1 MLCDLD
7 LSLYFWWHWNA
18 LLCLMVLSTYG
29 CQRCNTPASS
39 PMHKIFWKVLNWNIR
54 GLNDPDKWTL
64 IFNKIRESGCQV
76 ICFQESKTKNVD
88 ISFLR
93 QFCSRNFASFAF
105 VLSVGRSGGII
116 TIWDNSVFTGH
127 TVFHNQLAQW
137 PAHMRGRHLDSL
149 IKFLI

>member
-1 MLCDLD
+1 MILT
-7 LSLYFWWHWNA
+7 NG
-18 LLCLMVLSTYG
+18 LLFSIKLERVAIKL
-29 CQRCNTPASS
+29 
-39 PMHKIFWKVLNWNIR
+39 F
-54 GLNDPDKWTL
+54 
-64 IFNKIRESGCQV
+64 F
-76 ICFQESKTKNVD
+76 FQESKGEIVD

-93 QFCSRNFASFAF
+93 QFCPRNFDSFAF
-105 VLSVGRSGGII
+105 LLSIGRSGGII